1 MVGLRESSIR
11 QFLRKN
17 FNFMAGIFS
26 ELGLVLAI
34 MVISFLLVL
43 VLMFIKP

>member
-1 MVGLRESSIR
+1 VVGLREFSIR
-11 QFLRKN
+11 QFFKKN
-17 FNFMAGIFS
+17 FNFIAGILS

-34 MVISFLLVL
+34 MVVSIFICL